1 MKTLQGGF
9 TLIELMIVVAVLGFL
24 VTIGFPAYQ
33 NYVIRSKVS
42 EIVVFAASARSTL
55 SEYYMSAGKMPD
67 SVAQASINTD
77 AAQSEFIGAIAF
89 STTASSATITYTVIN
104 LGVTGDI
111 AMVGTATG
119 NGLEWDCS
127 TADTTLGSKYLPMIC
142 RG

>member
-24 VTIGFPAYQ
+24 VTIGLPAYQ
-33 NYVIRSKVS
+33 NYVIRSKIS
-42 EIVVFAASARSTL
+42 EIIIFASSSKSSL
-55 SEYYMSAGKMPD
+55 SEYYMSAGQMPV
-67 SVAQASINTD
+67 STTQANINTD
-77 AAQSEFIGAIAF
+77 AAQSEYIGAVAF
-89 STTASSATITYTVIN
+89 STTASSATITYTVTN

-111 AMVGTATG
+111 ALVGTATG

-127 TADTTLGSKYLPMIC
+127 TVATTLGNRYLPKNC